1 MWTQG
6 RKCGQGYEGFA
17 PRDAVDHNKR
27 REMIRENWSDSN
39 SESDAKSSIRI
50 VRSWY
55 QLTQVDLNLRPL
67 NESVVFVVVVV
78 PSQQTDADLI

>member
-1 MWTQG
+1 M
-6 RKCGQGYEGFA
+6 
-17 PRDAVDHNKR
+17 DHNKR

-39 SESDAKSSIRI
+39 SESDAESSIRI

-67 NESVVFVVVVV
+67 NEFVVCCD
-78 PSQQTDADLI
+78 SLGCK